1 MQYSLHAMY
10 TYGIYCL
17 YVYIILNIYIPG
29 IYMCIYIERERSR
42 AHLSLWL
49 VSGACVP
56 DVPPKRAIGSTGG
69 AKDDDALIA
78 LSH

>member
-1 MQYSLHAMY
+1 
-10 TYGIYCL
+10 
-17 YVYIILNIYIPG
+17 
-29 IYMCIYIERERSR
+29 MCIYIERERSR